1 MVHFV
6 GAGPGAPDLITVR
19 GQRLI
24 AEADVI
30 IYAGSLV
37 NSALLE
43 YKKADCLVY
52 DSAKMTLEEVTDVMR
67 DAEEAG
73 LSTVRLH
80 TGDPCIYGAIREQM
94 DILDQEKIPYDYTP
108 GVSSF
113 CGAASALDM
122 EYTLPG
128 ITQSVIIT
136 RMAGRTP
143 MPAGESI
150 ESFAGHGATMV
161 IFLSAGMLEE
171 LSTKLMEGGYV
182 PDTPAAIVYKATW
195 PEEEKYT
202 CTVETLAQTAAEH
215 QITKTALII
224 VGEAVAQSGYER
236 SKLYDPE
243 FSTGFRKEIK
253 KETNRGKVTVIGMG
267 PGQIAQMTME
277 AYQAIEESDVIAGYQ
292 VYVDLVRDR
301 FPDKKIIT
309 TAMRREEE
317 RCALALEEAASGAD
331 VAFIC
336 RGDARVYG
344 MARLLYE
351 MAQDYTSVEIEVIP
365 GVTAALSGAARLGA
379 PLIHD
384 FALIS
389 LSDLMTPWE
398 KIEKRLRMAAEGDFV
413 IVLYNPSSKK
423 RADYLK
429 RACDILLETLSPD
442 QVCGTVRNIGR
453 EGEEAHIYTLA
464 ELRNVQAD
472 MFTTVFI
479 GNRSTK
485 RIGNKMVTPR
495 GYARERGKA

>member
-37 NSALLE
+37 NPALLE
-43 YKKADCLVY
+43 YKKTDCRVY

-67 DAEEAG
+67 NAQEAG

-94 DILDQEKIPYDYTP
+94 DILEQERIPFDYTP

-128 ITQSVIIT
+128 ISQSVIIT

-150 ESFAGHGATMV
+150 EFFAGHGATMV

-171 LSTKLMEGGYV
+171 LSAKLMEGGYA

-195 PEEEKYT
+195 PEEAKYT

-215 QITKTALII
+215 RITKTALII
-224 VGEAVAQSGYER
+224 VGDAVAQSGYER

-243 FSTGFRKEIK
+243 FSTAFRKEIK
-253 KETNRGKVTVIGMG
+253 KETKRGKVTVIGMG
-267 PGQIAQMTME
+267 PGRIAQMTME
-277 AYQAIEESDVIAGYQ
+277 AYQAIEESDVIAGYK
-292 VYVDLVRDR
+292 VYVDLVQDR

-309 TAMRREEE
+309 TAMRWEEE
-317 RCALALEEAASGAD
+317 RCALALKEAAAGAD

-336 RGDARVYG
+336 SGDAGVYG
-344 MARLLYE
+344 MAGLLYE
-351 MAQDYTSVEIEVIP
+351 MAQDYPLVEIEVIA

-423 RADYLK
+423 RADYLQ

-464 ELRNVQAD
+464 ELRDVQAD